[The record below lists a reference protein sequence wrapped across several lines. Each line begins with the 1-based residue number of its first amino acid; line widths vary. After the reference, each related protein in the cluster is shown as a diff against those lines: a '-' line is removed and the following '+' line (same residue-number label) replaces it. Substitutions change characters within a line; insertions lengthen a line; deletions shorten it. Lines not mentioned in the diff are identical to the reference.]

1 MIYLFY
7 HLYSQLHN
15 ILLMLSII
23 LTQKTQIIIIKL
35 MWGGGTYHNIQV
47 MVTMVM
53 EEDLVQVSFNPW
65 PTWES
70 VWVVASLTGGLPQDT
85 TIKA

>member
-1 MIYLFY
+1 
-7 HLYSQLHN
+7 
-15 ILLMLSII
+15 
-23 LTQKTQIIIIKL
+23 